1 MRKELHDRA
10 DTCMGKTM
18 LQWIIDGYQPFAGL
32 RGSHKA
38 PHRLVNVFNND
49 LHICKSCRGVIL
61 IPPALCD
68 LHKGFLYPLDK
79 SHKAGRTHGADYRQY
94 NKLAESCQY
103 RRRKF
108 IIRKLKVYFQKKT
121 RSPQEPTA
129 GSAPETSAAKRRGL
143 KIALAKPF
151 QCPAA

>member
-1 MRKELHDRA
+1 MTELIRA
-10 DTCMGKTM
+10 WSKPCSN
-18 LQWIIDGYQPFAGL
+18 GL
-32 RGSHKA
+32 LMVINHLREVDADIRSSL
-38 PHRLVNVFNND
+38 LVNVFNND
-49 LHICKSCRGVIL
+49 LHICRSCRGVIL

-68 LHKGFLYPLDK
+68 LHKGFLHPLDK
-79 SHKAGRTHGADYRQY
+79 SHKAGRTRGADYRQY